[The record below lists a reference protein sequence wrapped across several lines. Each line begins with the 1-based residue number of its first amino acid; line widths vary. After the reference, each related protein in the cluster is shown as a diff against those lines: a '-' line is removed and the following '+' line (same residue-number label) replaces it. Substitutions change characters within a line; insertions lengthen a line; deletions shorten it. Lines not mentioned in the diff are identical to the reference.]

1 MLFGFRCRDKQ
12 RKEASRLQSVNRKLS
27 AMNKLLME
35 ENDRLQ
41 KQVSQ
46 LVCEN
51 GFMKQQL
58 TTVVCNSKILVFHI
72 CSLGSLSY
80 KVIDLFVITSGD

>member
-1 MLFGFRCRDKQ
+1 MCSVYRCRDKQ

-51 GFMKQQL
+51 GYMKQQL
-58 TTVVCNSKILVFHI
+58 TTFVCNLNFFGLKCVRKELIAEF
-72 CSLGSLSY
+72 
-80 KVIDLFVITSGD
+80 